1 MAALTYFA
9 ADGSYG
15 DAHGLIILD
24 TRGWGQTDWDK
35 VEMSSDRE
43 RIIVALENSVENGDI

>member
-1 MAALTYFA
+1 MALTYFA

-24 TRGWGQTDWDK
+24 TRGWGNDHWDK
-35 VEMSSDRE
+35 IDASSDRE
-43 RIIVALENSVENGDI
+43 RIIVALENSVENGDL

>member
-1 MAALTYFA
+1 MALTYFA

-35 VEMSSDRE
+35 VEMSSDHD

>member
-1 MAALTYFA
+1 MALTYFA

-24 TRGWGQTDWDK
+24 TRGWGNDDWNKIDA
-35 VEMSSDRE
+35 SPDGE
-43 RIIVALENSVENGDI
+43 RIIVALENAVQNGDL